1 MAQLEGPFFVNII
14 SGSAVKPP
22 KTITSVEFECRC
34 SELIELVRRARQP
47 LLITRRGKPVA
58 QLSPYLPGK
67 TRGKKA
73 MRAKPLNPLED
84 SILYEGDLISP
95 IDTDWEAMP

>member
-1 MAQLEGPFFVNII
+1 MKA
-14 SGSAVKPP
+14 P
-22 KTITSVEFECRC
+22 KTISAAEFSGRC
-34 SELIELVRRARQP
+34 NELIELVTRRRQP
-47 LLITRRGKPVA
+47 LLITRRGKAVA
-58 QLSPYLPGK
+58 QISPFSSGK

-95 IDTDWEAMP
+95 IDAEWKEMP

>member
-1 MAQLEGPFFVNII
+1 VNSIT
-14 SGSAVKPP
+14 GSVMKAP
-22 KTITSVEFECRC
+22 KTISAAEFAGRC
-34 SELIELVRRARQP
+34 KELIELVTRARQP

-58 QLSPYLPGK
+58 QIAPFNSSK

-73 MRAKPLNPLED
+73 MRAMPLNPLEG

-95 IDTDWEAMP
+95 IDVKWKAMP